1 MSVIISAVAAYTG
14 NNNDRNQQTYGLD
27 RSGPEKILEM
37 TRNGHNFFFP
47 NVKMI
52 NAAVKTHAAVPEK
65 LTINFFWPY
74 KCFFLILFYMFF
86 VLIFQVSAGC

>member
-1 MSVIISAVAAYTG
+1 MRLGDTFFLSVIISAVAAYTG

-27 RSGPEKILEM
+27 WSGPEKILEM

-74 KCFFLILFYMFF
+74 KCFF
-86 VLIFQVSAGC
+86 

>member
-1 MSVIISAVAAYTG
+1 MRLGGTFFLSVIISAVAAYTG

-37 TRNGHNFFFP
+37 TRNGHIFFSP

-52 NAAVKTHAAVPEK
+52 NAAVKTHT
-65 LTINFFWPY
+65 LR
-74 KCFFLILFYMFF
+74 
-86 VLIFQVSAGC
+86 